1 MRPPPSRW
9 TSRTDVAET
18 AAPTALPPIRYAFA
32 RQAGITFMPGD
43 APRYVVRAGADR
55 RRLLEARR
63 VVGASYPVTEMGVP
77 QYDQLLRD
85 LYAYAGLDESELE
98 ETTQGE
104 TLSDLIDQIPQS
116 EDLLDD
122 SSDAPVIRLINGL
135 IAEAVRMHASDVHVE
150 SFSDRVVIRYRI
162 DGVMKE
168 AASVSA
174 KLSKLL
180 VSRIKVMARLDI
192 AEKRLPQDG
201 RLSLSLGSKSV
212 DIRVSTLPSRN
223 GERVVLR
230 LLDNSDSR
238 FELADLGMSPDVL
251 AAFRRALAQPNGII
265 LVTGP
270 TGAGKTTTL
279 YSGLNQLNNQSRNIL
294 TVEDPVEYAVD
305 GIGQTQV
312 NARIGMTFAGGLRAI
327 LRQDPD
333 VVMVGEI
340 RDGETAEVAVQ
351 ASLTGHLVLSTVHT
365 NSAVAAIARLRD
377 MGVESY
383 LLASTLTAIIAQ
395 RLVRR
400 LCTDCR
406 EPYAPDA
413 AERELLGISADA
425 DAVLYRPTGC
435 PKCKSLGY
443 EGRVGIYEIVE
454 IDEALRTLI
463 HEDAR
468 ESAMAAHAF
477 RQSQTLFENGA
488 RLALGGET
496 SLAEVMRLCR
506 DEGSVRHAGV

>member
-1 MRPPPSRW
+1 M
-9 TSRTDVAET
+9 AET
-18 AAPTALPPIRYAFA
+18 LASAALPPVRYAFA
-32 RQAGITFMPGD
+32 RQSGIAFIPGD
-43 APRYVVRAGADR
+43 APRYVVRSGADR
-55 RRLLEARR
+55 RRLLEVYR
-63 VVGASYPVTEMGVP
+63 VVGGNYPVSELGTVE
-77 QYDQLLRD
+77 YDQLLRD
-85 LYAYAGLDESELE
+85 LYAYAGLDETELE
-98 ETTQGE
+98 ETTRGE
-104 TLSDLIDQIPQS
+104 SLSDLIDQIPQS

-122 SSDAPVIRLINGL
+122 SSSAPVIRLINGL
-135 IAEAVRMHASDVHVE
+135 IAEAVRMQASDVHVE

-212 DIRVSTLPSRN
+212 DIRVSTLPSRH

-230 LLDNSDSR
+230 LLDNSDAR
-238 FELADLGMSPDVL
+238 FRLDDLGMSTEVL
-251 AAFRRALAQPNGII
+251 AAYERALAQPNGIV

-279 YSGLNQLNNQSRNIL
+279 YSGLNRLNTLARNIL
-294 TVEDPVEYAVD
+294 TVEDPIEYAVD

-312 NARIGMTFAGGLRAI
+312 NTKIGMTFAGGLRAI

-333 VVMVGEI
+333 IVMVGEI
-340 RDGETAEVAVQ
+340 RDAETAEVAVQ

-377 MGVESY
+377 MGAESY

-400 LCTDCR
+400 LCHSCR
-406 EPYAPDA
+406 EPYTPDA
-413 AERELLGISADA
+413 AERAILGLGEAGDA
-425 DAVLYRPTGC
+425 TLYRPAGC
-435 PKCKSLGY
+435 PDCKALGY
-443 EGRVGIYEIVE
+443 AGRVGIYEIVE
-454 IDEALRTLI
+454 VDEVLRKLI

-468 ESAMAAHAF
+468 ESEMAAYAF
-477 RQSQTLFENGA
+477 AHSQTLFENGA
-488 RLALGGET
+488 RLALSGET
-496 SLAEVMRLCR
+496 SLAEVLRLCR
-506 DEGSVRHAGV
+506 DDGGVRHAGV

>member
-1 MRPPPSRW
+1 MADSLSSPS
-9 TSRTDVAET
+9 
-18 AAPTALPPIRYAFA
+18 LPPVRYAFA
-32 RQAGITFMPGD
+32 RQAGIAFIPGD
-43 APRYVVRAGADR
+43 APRYVVRSGADR
-55 RRLLEARR
+55 RRLLEVRR
-63 VVGASYPVTEMGVP
+63 VVGGNYPVSELGTVE
-77 QYDQLLRD
+77 YDQLLRD
-85 LYAYAGLDESELE
+85 LYAYAGLDETELE
-98 ETTQGE
+98 ETTRAE
-104 TLSDLIDQIPQS
+104 SLSDLIDQIPQS

-122 SSDAPVIRLINGL
+122 SSSAPVIRLINGL
-135 IAEAVRMHASDVHVE
+135 IAEAVRMQASDVHVE

-201 RLSLSLGSKSV
+201 RLSLSIGSKSV

-230 LLDNSDSR
+230 LLDNSDAR
-238 FELADLGMSPDVL
+238 FRLDDLGMSAEVL
-251 AAFRRALAQPNGII
+251 AAYERALAQPNGIV

-279 YSGLNQLNNQSRNIL
+279 YSGLNRLNTLARNIL
-294 TVEDPVEYAVD
+294 TVEDPIEYAVD

-312 NARIGMTFAGGLRAI
+312 NAKIGMTFAGGLRAI

-333 VVMVGEI
+333 IVMVGEI
-340 RDGETAEVAVQ
+340 RDAETAEVAVQ

-377 MGVESY
+377 MGVETY

-400 LCTDCR
+400 LCHACR
-406 EPYAPDA
+406 EAYAPDA
-413 AERELLGISADA
+413 AERTMLGLGEAEEV
-425 DAVLYRPTGC
+425 VLYRPTGC
-435 PKCKSLGY
+435 PDCKALGY
-443 EGRVGIYEIVE
+443 AGRVGIYEIVE
-454 IDEALRTLI
+454 VDEVLRKLI

-468 ESAMAAHAF
+468 ESVMAAHAF
-477 RQSQTLFENGA
+477 AHSQTLFENGA
-488 RLALGGET
+488 RLALSGET
-496 SLAEVMRLCR
+496 SLAEVLRLCR
-506 DEGSVRHAGV
+506 DDGGARHAGV